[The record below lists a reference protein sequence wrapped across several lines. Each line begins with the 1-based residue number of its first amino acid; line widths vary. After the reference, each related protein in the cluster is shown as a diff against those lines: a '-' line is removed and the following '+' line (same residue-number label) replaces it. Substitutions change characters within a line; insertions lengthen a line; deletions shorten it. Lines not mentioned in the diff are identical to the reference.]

1 MEYFR
6 KKTPVSVVIDCSRSK
21 FEAEVSTRIR
31 DLEPSIDR
39 EEKEI
44 VEVKAGMSEERIE
57 SDSIQAESCSNQKK
71 ERGHLIGGVKFGSTS
86 PDHRSNSPI
95 AAMKL

>member
-1 MEYFR
+1 MESFR

-21 FEAEVSTRIR
+21 LEAEVSTRIR
-31 DLEPSIDR
+31 DLEPSNR

-57 SDSIQAESCSNQKK
+57 SAFHTREILLKAKEKARPSNRRRKI
-71 ERGHLIGGVKFGSTS
+71 RVYI
-86 PDHRSNSPI
+86 P
-95 AAMKL
+95 

>member
-21 FEAEVSTRIR
+21 LGAEISTRIC

-44 VEVKAGMSEERIE
+44 VEVKAGMSEEKIE
-57 SDSIQAESCSNQKK
+57 SAFNTREILLKAK
-71 ERGHLIGGVKFGSTS
+71 ERA
-86 PDHRSNSPI
+86 RSSNRRRKIRVYIP
-95 AAMKL
+95 

>member
-1 MEYFR
+1 MESFR
-6 KKTPVSVVIDCSRSK
+6 KKLAVSVVIDCSKSRL
-21 FEAEVSTRIR
+21 EAEVSTRIC

-57 SDSIQAESCSNQKK
+57 SAFNTRKILLKAK
-71 ERGHLIGGVKFGSTS
+71 ERAR
-86 PDHRSNSPI
+86 PSNRRRKIRVYIP
-95 AAMKL
+95 

>member
-1 MEYFR
+1 MESFR

-21 FEAEVSTRIR
+21 LEAEVSTRTR

-39 EEKEI
+39 QEQEI

-57 SDSIQAESCSNQKK
+57 STFNTSGILLKSK
-71 ERGHLIGGVKFGSTS
+71 ERAR
-86 PDHRSNSPI
+86 PSNRRRKIRVYIP
-95 AAMKL
+95 